1 MRYRSRDLLGYAVFT
16 LTLQFN
22 GCVEGGASC
31 KDLQGRSYETGFHYT
46 PGSEPCT
53 LCVCDNGNPKW
64 CKAVICTF
72 PQETLPKQD
81 CKSFRFG
88 NTCCEF
94 ICVDDTLSAVSNEKT
109 EGEGTT
115 IAEGNANYDTGLRL
129 VASCITAILSLS
141 LLFFLIH
148 RLRQRKIRVCVAGRQ
163 NRQVSEDQRSL
174 GSMGYLERGGLQHGV
189 PMEDMPCGGGYPL
202 WKPPGNYFPRGEAPP
217 PYEEAV
223 AAARAEQVLLSTS
236 PHALSPSNFPST
248 YLTSHSSNSSMAL
261 VTNSQNGLPASS
273 PTLSCNNNNNT
284 ASTSPLIPTS
294 NRPLSSPGAHSN
306 CYQLSQ
312 SESASTGLYAG
323 TSTTSFTMGTNTY
336 ENLPAANISSIN
348 PQHSS
353 NILLL
358 PNPSVPKTY
367 HHHHHHHHHTTL
379 PRPGGAFTI
388 SATLPNSGANTH
400 RTIPRSLATTGSLR
414 LRREFM
420 AHQPIAPLFDAPPK
434 CTSPERSPRSAP
446 PSLPIA
452 DNAIRSDTLY
462 EDVLPSKAGGSQVEA
477 KPPEITPLMCKPPEI
492 TPLLCNYKPPLASSN
507 DINQDG
513 SFDSVTCTCSMQV
526 LPPLHDEADDYRSE
540 CENCKSATGSR
551 YYLDNEDELVTSPHE
566 TMTLQRRTEETAS
579 SATPQYYRTS
589 LTLPTST
596 RQRSRSAGTRGNWF
610 SSMPESST
618 ESSDGE

>member
-1 MRYRSRDLLGYAVFT
+1 MRYSSRNLFGYAVFT
-16 LTLQFN
+16 LTLQLN
-22 GCVEGGASC
+22 GCVEAGASC
-31 KDLQGRSYETGFHYT
+31 KDLQGRSYETGFHYI
-46 PGSEPCT
+46 PGPEPCT
-53 LCVCDNGNPKW
+53 LCVCENGNPKW

-94 ICVDDTLSAVSNEKT
+94 ICMDDTLSSVSNDKT

-129 VASCITAILSLS
+129 VASCITAVLSLS

-163 NRQVSEDQRSL
+163 TRQVAEDQRSL

-189 PMEDMPCGGGYPL
+189 PMDDMPCGGGYPL

-217 PYEEAV
+217 PYDEAV

-248 YLTSHSSNSSMAL
+248 YLTSHNSNSSMPL
-261 VTNSQNGLPASS
+261 VTNSQNGLPVSS
-273 PTLSCNNNNNT
+273 PTLSSNHG
-284 ASTSPLIPTS
+284 ASTSPLIPPP
-294 NRPLSSPGAHSN
+294 NRPLSSPGTHSN
-306 CYQLSQ
+306 CYQLNQ

-336 ENLPAANISSIN
+336 ENLPAANISSIT
-348 PQHSS
+348 PQHSVAAS
-353 NILLL
+353 NMLLL
-358 PNPSVPKTY
+358 PTSHSTTPKTY
-367 HHHHHHHHHTTL
+367 HHHTTL
-379 PRPGGAFTI
+379 PRQGGAFTI
-388 SATLPNSGANTH
+388 SATLPNSGGATH

-414 LRREFM
+414 LRREFLT
-420 AHQPIAPLFDAPPK
+420 HQPIAPLFDAPAK
-434 CTSPERSPRSAP
+434 CTSPRNSPRSAP
-446 PSLPIA
+446 PSLPIS
-452 DNAIRSDTLY
+452 DDAIRSDALY
-462 EDVLPSKAGGSQVEA
+462 EDVLVSKETTVQIEG
-477 KPPEITPLMCKPPEI
+477 KPPEVTPLMC
-492 TPLLCNYKPPLASSN
+492 NYKPTLAVSN

-513 SFDSVTCTCSMQV
+513 SFDSVTCTCSMQA
-526 LPPLHDEADDYRSE
+526 LPTLHDDADDYRSE

-566 TMTLQRRTEETAS
+566 TMTLQRRPEETTS
-579 SATPQYYRTS
+579 STTPQYYRTS

-596 RQRSRSAGTRGNWF
+596 RQRTRSTGNRGNWF

>member
-1 MRYRSRDLLGYAVFT
+1 MRYRSRDLFGYAVFT
-16 LTLQFN
+16 LILQLK
-22 GCVEGGASC
+22 GCVECSASC
-31 KDLQGRSYETGFHYT
+31 KDSQGRSYETGFHYV
-46 PGSEPCT
+46 PGPDPCT
-53 LCVCDNGNPKW
+53 LCICDNGNPNR
-64 CKAVICTF
+64 CKAIICT
-72 PQETLPKQD
+72 QETLPKQD
-81 CKSFRFG
+81 CRSFKFG

-94 ICVDDTLSAVSNEKT
+94 ICMDDTLSSGSNEKT
-109 EGEGTT
+109 EGDGTA
-115 IAEGNANYDTGLRL
+115 ISEGNGNYDTGLRL
-129 VASCITAILSLS
+129 VASCITAVLSLS

-189 PMEDMPCGGGYPL
+189 PMEDMPCGGTYPL

-261 VTNSQNGLPASS
+261 VSNSQNGLPASS
-273 PTLSCNNNNNT
+273 PTLSCNNNNG

-336 ENLPAANISSIN
+336 ENLPANNIT
-348 PQHSS
+348 PQNSAVSS
-353 NILLL
+353 NMLLL
-358 PNPSVPKTY
+358 PNSHSSVPKTY
-367 HHHHHHHHHTTL
+367 QQQHNHHHHHHQHHHTTL
-379 PRPGGAFTI
+379 PRQGGAFTI
-388 SATLPNSGANTH
+388 SATLPNSGASTH

-420 AHQPIAPLFDAPPK
+420 MHQPIAPLFDAPPK

-446 PSLPIA
+446 PSLPIT

-462 EDVLPSKAGGSQVEA
+462 EDVLASKATGSQAEG
-477 KPPEITPLMCKPPEI
+477 KPPEITPLMSTI
-492 TPLLCNYKPPLASSN
+492 
-507 DINQDG
+507 G
-513 SFDSVTCTCSMQV
+513 S
-526 LPPLHDEADDYRSE
+526 E
-540 CENCKSATGSR
+540 
-551 YYLDNEDELVTSPHE
+551 
-566 TMTLQRRTEETAS
+566 
-579 SATPQYYRTS
+579 
-589 LTLPTST
+589 
-596 RQRSRSAGTRGNWF
+596 
-610 SSMPESST
+610 
-618 ESSDGE
+618 